1 MKKEVRKELVVIPAK
16 YIVREHVTY
25 SYACRNCEKHGIE
38 APVVKAGAKEGLF
51 RNSIASASLVSDI
64 IIKKYQQA
72 QPLYRQEQALRLQ
85 GLRLSRQSMANW
97 IVQAA
102 NQYLKPLYELL
113 HEELLQ
119 RAVIHADETTLEVLK
134 EPGRDA
140 STENY
145 MWLYRSG
152 GCDAKQPLSFMNIS
166 PPEAEKSRKH
176 FLRDSMAICR
186 QTAMQDT
193 IR

>member
-1 MKKEVRKELVVIPAK
+1 M
-16 YIVREHVTY
+16 
-25 SYACRNCEKHGIE
+25 
-38 APVVKAGAKEGLF
+38 VKAGAKEGLF

-113 HEELLQ
+113 HEEGFPSLRIGSRL
-119 RAVIHADETTLEVLK
+119 VVPK
-134 EPGRDA
+134 EQFRLWVEHQ
-140 STENY
+140 T
-145 MWLYRSG
+145 G
-152 GCDAKQPLSFMNIS
+152 GAH
-166 PPEAEKSRKH
+166 EE
-176 FLRDSMAICR
+176 
-186 QTAMQDT
+186 
-193 IR
+193 